1 MANES
6 YDALMDLLRDA
17 LGGEEFDA
25 ACGLI
30 DTLMSNPG
38 APTTDRK
45 SAADSRYTGA
55 IGMNLD
61 IKPPTSRVVRGVQRY
76 EAARREV
83 APYVGDVGYICDSAD
98 EVYKA
103 ALKRLGHDVREIK
116 AEGVATAMW
125 PALKNKKP
133 AQSRAVAMDA
143 KATERREQMF
153 PHGARLVRGSC

>member
-1 MANES
+1 MSDVGIAV
-6 YDALMDLLRDA
+6 DADVDR
-17 LGGEEFDA
+17 
-25 ACGLI
+25 
-30 DTLMSNPG
+30 
-38 APTTDRK
+38 RK
-45 SAADSRYTGA
+45 SAADSRYTGS
-55 IGMNLD
+55 ISMNID
-61 IKPPTSRVVRGVQRY
+61 IKPPTNRVVRGVQRY